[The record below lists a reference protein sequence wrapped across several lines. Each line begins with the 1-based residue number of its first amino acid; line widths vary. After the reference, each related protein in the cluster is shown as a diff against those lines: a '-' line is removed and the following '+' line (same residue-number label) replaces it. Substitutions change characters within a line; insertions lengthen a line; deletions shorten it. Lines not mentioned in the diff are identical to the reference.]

1 MEIMNRFM
9 NYMQTAALSLAC
21 LAAVQTHAQ
30 NASGAGAP
38 VQKKRAEPTLKV
50 GSDAPPIVAAK
61 WIKGTPVTAFE
72 KGKVYVVEFWATWCG
87 PCRASMPHLSEVARE
102 YKDKATVI
110 SFDVNELVAAKDKN
124 GDYISKVERFVKRLG
139 DGMDYIVAADV
150 RENTMWNTWL
160 VASGQFGIPASF
172 IIDRDGKIAWKGHP
186 MMVEKPL
193 KMIVEGTY
201 DDSAKAKMARQWTEY
216 NAQVKALNATLAD
229 AEKAGD
235 YDKGIQT
242 ADAIM
247 ALSPMSAGSMLKTKY
262 DFMNRKDPAA
272 AHKFGE
278 EIIKKYAVNPLAIE
292 TVAMFIVDSKPENG
306 KKPDYALAVKM
317 MQQVTARSD
326 SEDPFSTSDLAKAYY
341 ANGDIANAVKTQQK
355 VVNLLN
361 DESLVAQ
368 HQEVKDAALKNL
380 EQYKSISK
388 NN

>member
-1 MEIMNRFM
+1 MF
-9 NYMQTAALSLAC
+9 TC

-30 NASGAGAP
+30 SASGNSTAAP
-38 VQKKRAEPTLKV
+38 VQKKRPEPTLKV
-50 GSDAPPIVAAK
+50 GSEAPAIVAAK

-72 KGKVYVVEFWATWCG
+72 PGKVYVVEFWATWCG

-139 DGMDYIVAADV
+139 DGMDYTVAADV
-150 RENTMWNTWL
+150 RDNTMWNTWL
-160 VASGQFGIPASF
+160 VASGQYGIPASF
-172 IIDRDGKIAWKGHP
+172 IIGRDGKIAWTGHP

-193 KMIVEGTY
+193 KMVVEGTF

-216 NAQVKALNATLAD
+216 RDQLKALNATLAD
-229 AEKAGD
+229 AEKTGD

-242 ADAIM
+242 ADAII
-247 ALSPMSAGSMLKTKY
+247 ALSPLSTGSMLKTKY

-272 AHKFGE
+272 AHRFGE
-278 EIIKKYAVNPLAIE
+278 AIIKKYAVNPLAIE

-355 VVNLLN
+355 VVDLLN
-361 DESLVAQ
+361 DESLVTQ
-368 HQEVKDAALKNL
+368 HQEVKDTALKNL